1 MTRLRYSFFA
11 ILCLLIVSAC
21 NEKPTVGMYSKYFA
35 NEDPVDLSDLL
46 EIKWKSEKAEADTT
60 KHYDLLSAL
69 LGKNA
74 ASYAYYYIATDT
86 SSAIQLPEFAN
97 SKDPFLS
104 RAEAFYN
111 SCQFAFNIWRDYE
124 IWLTEYSKDE
134 LEHEPEVTKGI
145 NGISENCIRNT
156 KIRPAAKKY
165 KERIL
170 DIIKSPNNADE
181 AYEQANKAM
190 ADFTDVVEDEAYKFY
205 ANEEQF
211 VDSLDSMT
219 NELKGMTLSA
229 YDEYVMTDSVRR
241 VNYILHRLNH
251 CKTFDEQCSL
261 LLNWADSPL
270 SKEEDEW
277 ITAVA
282 YRLINSGKYNPCLNT
297 LWIMWR
303 SLFQPLYCGMSHSSP
318 IPNDFYNSMRKKCFM
333 TCINRLK
340 EHPDDVFAIN
350 CASSIAGRVNLNR
363 FGDFVFGN
371 QAAAEEIHI
380 LPNRYPETK

>member
-1 MTRLRYSFFA
+1 MARLRFSFFS
-11 ILCLLIVSAC
+11 ILCLLIVTAC
-21 NEKPTVGMYSKYFA
+21 NEKPTVGGMYSKYFA
-35 NEDPVDLSDLL
+35 NEEPVDLSDLL
-46 EIKWKSEKAEADTT
+46 EVRWKSEEAEADSTV
-60 KHYDLLSAL
+60 HFDVLSAL
-69 LGKNA
+69 LGKK
-74 ASYAYYYIATDT
+74 ASSYIYYYIAKDT
-86 SSAIQLPEFAN
+86 SSAIQLPEFSK

-104 RAEAFYN
+104 RAEVFYN
-111 SCQFAFNIWRDYE
+111 SCQFAFNIWSDYE
-124 IWLTEYSKDE
+124 IWLTEFSNDE
-134 LEHEPEVTKGI
+134 LEHKSEVI
-145 NGISENCIRNT
+145 NGISGISENSIRNS
-156 KIRPAAKKY
+156 KIRPAATKY

-170 DIIKSPNNADE
+170 DIIKSSDD

-190 ADFTDVVEDEAYKFY
+190 ADFTEVVEGEAYKFY
-205 ANEEQF
+205 TNEEQF

-219 NELKGMTLSA
+219 NELKGITRSA

-241 VNYILHRLNH
+241 VNYILHRFNH

-282 YRLINSGKYNPCLNT
+282 YRLIDSGKYNPCLNT
-297 LWIMWR
+297 LWIIWR
-303 SLFQPLYCGMSHSSP
+303 CLFQPLYCGMSHSSP
-318 IPNDFYNSMRKKCFM
+318 IPNDFYNSIRKKCFM

-363 FGDFVFGN
+363 IGDFVFGN
-371 QAAAEEIHI
+371 QAAAEEIHT
-380 LPNRYPETK
+380 LPNRYPE